1 MKAKIKAFFSGQV
14 FTNWIESG
22 KREMRLTRSISFTD
36 ENNFKWKAPRN
47 SIIDGASIPRVFWF
61 FIGSPFVGKYRRA
74 SVVHDVYCKTQSKPH
89 KQVHKMF
96 YQAMR
101 TDKVNYFKAKAMY
114 YAVKV
119 GGPKW

>member
-1 MKAKIKAFFSGQV
+1 MVKAKAFFSGNV
-14 FTNWIESG
+14 FTSWVSAS
-22 KREMRLTRSISFTD
+22 KRNMRLTKTLTFTD
-36 ENNFKWKAPRN
+36 ENGIEWKALRN
-47 SIIDGASIPRVFWF
+47 SIIDGASIPRFFWF

-74 SVVHDVYCKTQSKPH
+74 SVVHDVYCKTKSKPH

-101 TDKVNYFKAKAMY
+101 IDKVNYFKAKTLY